1 MEKIK
6 GYFRKNEIKKLTPIL
21 SEYISRKKVVT
32 FVPLKHVD
40 KVTFDMAS
48 AGAGLIGNYKVCSF
62 RMKGVG
68 TFIPEKGTKPYSG
81 KKGKLA
87 FEEEVRLEMECAP
100 ESLESVI
107 DALLNSHPY
116 EEPAYEIYNFTKRTG
131 KHTAWICELKK
142 KISLEELIYRLNN
155 NVVIAEGFHGLKFS
169 KILLLDNISKEEVF
183 KSVKSVDAEAAVSLG
198 IKQNNINII

>member
-1 MEKIK
+1 MDKIK
-6 GYFRKNEIKKLTPIL
+6 GYFKKNEISKLTPIL

-32 FVPLKHVD
+32 FVPLKYVD

-48 AGAGLIGNYKVCSF
+48 AGAGIIGNYNVCSF

-68 TFIPEKGTKPYSG
+68 TFIPGNGTKPFSG

-87 FEEEVRLEMECAP
+87 FEEEVRLEMECSP
-100 ESLESVI
+100 DSLEAVI
-107 DALLNSHPY
+107 DALLSSHPY
-116 EEPAYEIYNFTKRTG
+116 DEPAYEIYDFKKRTG
-131 KHTAWICELKK
+131 KHTAWICKLKK

-169 KILLLDNISKEEVF
+169 KILLLDNITKEEVF
-183 KSVKSVDAEAAVSLG
+183 KSVKSVDAEAALSIG